1 MTLRAERVCY
11 AYGTAPVLAD
21 CSLTLR
27 PGELVFLLGVNG
39 AGKSTLLKL
48 MMRFW
53 DTDLGKVEL
62 SGVNIK
68 KINTASLRSAES
80 FVEQD
85 TVLFHDSIEENLRIA
100 NQNATHEQ
108 VVGACKK
115 ASIHDFIMTL
125 PQGYDTPVGELGS
138 TLSGGER
145 QRLGVARAF
154 LHDAPYILL
163 DEPTSNLD
171 PRNQYEMMEL
181 VREVA
186 REQHITVLIVIHD
199 LNLALR
205 YCDRFFFL
213 KDGSGYRYGGMEVVD
228 QSTIESVYG
237 VCAKVMDV
245 GGRRIVIIE

>member
-1 MTLRAERVCY
+1 MSFPAVSCKRSCWPRALVQR
-11 AYGTAPVLAD
+11 PKVL
-21 CSLTLR
+21 
-27 PGELVFLLGVNG
+27 
-39 AGKSTLLKL
+39 
-48 MMRFW
+48 
-53 DTDLGKVEL
+53 
-62 SGVNIK
+62 
-68 KINTASLRSAES
+68 
-80 FVEQD
+80 
-85 TVLFHDSIEENLRIA
+85 
-100 NQNATHEQ
+100 
-108 VVGACKK
+108 
-115 ASIHDFIMTL
+115 
-125 PQGYDTPVGELGS
+125 
-138 TLSGGER
+138 
-145 QRLGVARAF
+145 
-154 LHDAPYILL
+154 LL